1 MNQQIIEVAMKQGI
15 WAVLFIYLFYYQ
27 LKESRR
33 REQESIERER
43 KVLEFISDIA
53 KQFEGLVKQY
63 EKLSE
68 DVQDIRME
76 LSHQNKSY
84 NSNVT

>member
-1 MNQQIIEVAMKQGI
+1 MEQQIFEIVTKQGI
-15 WAVLFIYLFYYQ
+15 WAILFISLYYYQ
-27 LKESRR
+27 LKESKR

-43 KVLEFISDIA
+43 KVLDFISDIA
-53 KQFEGLVKQY
+53 MQFEGLVKQY

-76 LSHQNKSY
+76 LSNQNKTYTSK
-84 NSNVT
+84 ST